1 MDRRIIK
8 TKKSIKDALFTVS
21 AVKGMEAVTVQ
32 DIINEAN
39 INRATF
45 YYHYKDKMDLL
56 QVIME
61 ETLEGLAQ
69 ELVIPAHVDS
79 FADVV
84 YPPVRLVFEHVKKY
98 VEVYQII
105 LSKKGIPEFRWEM
118 LSIIKESLRQN
129 IDQFMKNNHEITV
142 DKKFLVSYISGALVT
157 LIIDWVELDL
167 PESPECMADQT
178 ARVLTDGVY
187 KRE

>member
-8 TKKSIKDALFTVS
+8 TKKSIKDALLTVS
-21 AVKGMEAVTVQ
+21 AVKGVGAVTVQ

-45 YYHYKDKMDLL
+45 YYHYKDKVDLL
-56 QVIME
+56 QVIIE

-69 ELVIPAHVDS
+69 ELVVPVHVDS

-84 YPPVRLVFEHVKKY
+84 YPPIRSTFEHVKKY
-98 VEVYQII
+98 IEVYQIT

-118 LSIIKESLRQN
+118 LSIIKESVRDN
-129 IDQFMKNNHEITV
+129 IDQFKKNKHDITV
-142 DKKFLVSYISGALVT
+142 DSEFLVSYISGALVT
-157 LIIDWVELDL
+157 LIIDWVERDL
-167 PESPECMADQT
+167 PESAELMAGQM

-187 KRE
+187 KK